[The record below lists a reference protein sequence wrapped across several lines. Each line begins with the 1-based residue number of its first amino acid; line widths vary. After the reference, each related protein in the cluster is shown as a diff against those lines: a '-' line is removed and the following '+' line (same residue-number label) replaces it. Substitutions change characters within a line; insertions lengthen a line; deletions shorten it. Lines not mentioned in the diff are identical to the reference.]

1 VSGTRRVAEGSFK
14 SDGSLAT
21 RCSAIGEFVDEIG
34 TNISISSLYS
44 WVPKWERSHYSG
56 GHATEDETRL
66 LCCSSMTLDGIDVS
80 LVEGDTIMSAVSE
93 THVQQIL
100 VLTLRDD

>member
-1 VSGTRRVAEGSFK
+1 VAEGSFK

-44 WVPKWERSHYSG
+44 WVPKGERSHYSG
-56 GHATEDETRL
+56 ARKRGRNTT
-66 LCCSSMTLDGIDVS
+66 V
-80 LVEGDTIMSAVSE
+80 
-93 THVQQIL
+93 
-100 VLTLRDD
+100 VLFEYDP